1 MILEIGLMVFF
12 GSIAYAEVTL
22 VLAYLFR
29 SFRMKLK
36 PTELKY
42 EDMFT
47 LRMVNSSVL
56 VDFEALEG

>member
-1 MILEIGLMVFF
+1 MVFF